1 MIFFEGQ
8 HFVSQ
13 DVFIFAFLPASSKM
27 KLSSTPTNDFAS
39 SAPVNSSQLELLVIK
54 SRQVDNNFQSR
65 NGPSHL
71 QPRQSREAKPV
82 GTGKVLLE
90 DNQGPLPDADPF
102 HVPSRDSKQTTNVG
116 GIKREVGVVGARC
129 QSSDSGKLSSI
140 SSNMVSHHSQNVTP
154 ESTEPASSVG
164 ISFSNNRYGR
174 RAHHS
179 VGHPKA
185 PQTNKEW
192 KLSVAPQTSKEWK
205 PKLNQKAA
213 ANGVRTIGSPTKA
226 ALPSDNSK
234 NMETDSQLK
243 DKHSQMNASENQNV
257 IIAAHIRV
265 SESDRYRLTFGS
277 LRAELETASS
287 GIEAPDV
294 AEASTS
300 DRSVRFV
307 IRK

>member
-8 HFVSQ
+8 HFVQSIGTSSNQ
-13 DVFIFAFLPASSKM
+13 KLPGGQQFS
-27 KLSSTPTNDFAS
+27 
-39 SAPVNSSQLELLVIK
+39 
-54 SRQVDNNFQSR
+54 QSR

-71 QPRQSREAKPV
+71 QSRQSREAKPV

-90 DNQGPLPDADPF
+90 DNLGPLPDA
-102 HVPSRDSKQTTNVG
+102 
-116 GIKREVGVVGARC
+116 VGVVGARC
-129 QSSDSGKLSSI
+129 QSSDLGKLSSI

-185 PQTNKEW
+185 PQTSKEW

-277 LRAELETASS
+277 LGAELETASS
-287 GIEAPDV
+287 GIEAADV